1 MDGNFSDRLQDVI
14 RLSREEALRLG
25 HDYIGTEHLLLG
37 IIREGQGVAVRIL
50 RNLDCDLIKL
60 KKAIE
65 DTVRTSGGTLTIG
78 NIPLTKQAE
87 KVLKITQIESKI
99 YKADVIGTEHLL
111 LSLLRDEDNIAT
123 QILHQFNVSYDTA
136 RSELN
141 SMLSN
146 KSSKDSGS
154 TKAGPPD
161 RKAEKTKTPVL
172 DNFGRDLTRL
182 ANEDKLDPVV
192 GREKEIERVAQILS
206 RRKKNNP
213 VLIGEPGV
221 GKTAIAEGL
230 ALRIVQKK
238 VPRILQ
244 DKRVV
249 TLDLA
254 GLVAGTKYRG
264 QFEERMKALMNEL
277 EKAKDVVLFIDELH
291 TIVGA
296 GGASGSLDASNM
308 FKPALSRGDI
318 QCIGATTLDE
328 YRKYVETDGALDRR
342 FQKVMIDPPNY
353 EETKLIL
360 EKIKFKY
367 EEHHHV
373 KYSDQAI
380 ESSVKLSNR
389 YITDRHLPDKAI
401 DVLDE
406 AGSRVHMGNFEVPEE
421 ILDLEEEIE
430 QVRREKAAVV
440 KRQDYEEAAR
450 LRDKERNL
458 QADLESAKREW
469 DAKTKDIVHDVT
481 EEDIATVVAMMT
493 GIPVNRI
500 AQTESEK
507 LLKMDESLKQYIV
520 GQDEAITKLTKAI
533 RRTRAGLKNPNRPIG
548 SFIFLGPTGVGK
560 TELCKALARYLF
572 DSEDSLVRI
581 DMSEY
586 MEKFSLSRLVGA
598 PPGYVGYEEGG
609 QLTEKVRRKP
619 YSVVLFDE
627 IEKAHPDIF
636 SILLQVLD
644 DGILTDSL
652 GRKVDFRNTIIIM
665 TSNIGTKDIKD
676 IGSFGFGDAKQ
687 KDHYDKMKDTVEEA
701 MKKLFNPEFLNRI
714 DDTIVFRNLNK
725 EDIMQIINIEVRGLY
740 KNLEENKMDLILDQ
754 SAREF
759 LVDKGY
765 DEKYGAR
772 PLRRAIQKYVEDPLA
787 EEILRGSFKEG
798 TKIVAKHVEGADDLV
813 FYDEALE
820 LPNSNRDAEAKTPG
834 QLEN

>member
-50 RNLDCDLIKL
+50 RNLECDLVKL

-65 DTVRTSGGTLTIG
+65 DTVRTTGGTLTIG

-123 QILHQFNVSYDTA
+123 QILHQFNVTYDNA
-136 RSELN
+136 RAELN
-141 SMLSN
+141 SMLS
-146 KSSKDSGS
+146 SKGSKEGSG
-154 TKAGPPD
+154 AVPAPD
-161 RKAEKTKTPVL
+161 KKVERTKTPVL
-172 DNFGRDLTRL
+172 DNFGRDLTKL
-182 ANEDKLDPVV
+182 AGEDKLDPVV

-230 ALRIVQKK
+230 ALRIMQKK

-277 EKAKDVVLFIDELH
+277 EKASDVILFIDELH

-308 FKPALSRGDI
+308 FKPALARGDI

-328 YRKYVETDGALDRR
+328 YRKYIETDGALDRR
-342 FQKVMIDPPNY
+342 FQKVMIEPPSY
-353 EETKLIL
+353 DETIQIL
-360 EKIKFKY
+360 NNIKFKY

-373 KYSDQAI
+373 RYTKEAVDSA
-380 ESSVKLSNR
+380 VKLSDR
-389 YITDRHLPDKAI
+389 YITDRYLPDKAI
-401 DVLDE
+401 DVIDE
-406 AGSRVHMGNFEVPEE
+406 AGSRVHMGNFEVPQE
-421 ILDLEEEIE
+421 ILDLEEEINKI
-430 QVRREKAAVV
+430 RLEKTAVV

-450 LRDKERNL
+450 LRDKERNF
-458 QADLESAKREW
+458 QSDLELAKREW
-469 DAKTKDIVHDVT
+469 EAKTKDILHDVT

-493 GIPVNRI
+493 GIPVNRV

-507 LLKMDESLKQYIV
+507 LLKMEEALRAHIV
-520 GQDEAITKLTKAI
+520 GQDEAVTKLTKAI
-533 RRTRAGLKNPNRPIG
+533 RRTRAGLKNPHRPIG
-548 SFIFLGPTGVGK
+548 SFVFLGPTGVGK
-560 TELCKALARYLF
+560 TELCKVLARYLF
-572 DSEDSLVRI
+572 DSENALIRI

-609 QLTEKVRRKP
+609 QLTEKVRRRP

-636 SILLQVLD
+636 GILLQVLD
-644 DGILTDSL
+644 DGALTDSL
-652 GRKVDFRNTIIIM
+652 GRKVDFKNTIIIM
-665 TSNIGTKDIKD
+665 TSNIGARDIKN
-676 IGSFGFGDAKQ
+676 IGSYGFGSEKPEDRYSSLKN
-687 KDHYDKMKDTVEEA
+687 TVEEA
-701 MKKLFNPEFLNRI
+701 MRKLFNPEFLNRI
-714 DDTIVFRNLNK
+714 DETIVFRNLER
-725 EDIMQIINIEVRGLY
+725 EDILKIIDIEIKDLLKNIHD
-740 KNLEENKMDLILDQ
+740 NKMEFVLDD
-754 SAREF
+754 SSKNF
-759 LVDKGY
+759 LVEKGF
-765 DEKYGAR
+765 DPKFGAR
-772 PLRRAIQKYVEDPLA
+772 PLRRAIQKYLEDPLA
-787 EEILRGSFKEG
+787 EEILRGTFKEG
-798 TKIVAKHVEGADDLV
+798 AKIVAKHFENMEEVTFAEESSGIDISDKEKEKT
-813 FYDEALE
+813 DTGEA
-820 LPNSNRDAEAKTPG
+820 
-834 QLEN
+834 

>member
-1 MDGNFSDRLQDVI
+1 
-14 RLSREEALRLG
+14 
-25 HDYIGTEHLLLG
+25 
-37 IIREGQGVAVRIL
+37 
-50 RNLDCDLIKL
+50 
-60 KKAIE
+60 
-65 DTVRTSGGTLTIG
+65 
-78 NIPLTKQAE
+78 
-87 KVLKITQIESKI
+87 
-99 YKADVIGTEHLL
+99 
-111 LSLLRDEDNIAT
+111 
-123 QILHQFNVSYDTA
+123 
-136 RSELN
+136 
-141 SMLSN
+141 
-146 KSSKDSGS
+146 
-154 TKAGPPD
+154 
-161 RKAEKTKTPVL
+161 
-172 DNFGRDLTRL
+172 
-182 ANEDKLDPVV
+182 
-192 GREKEIERVAQILS
+192 
-206 RRKKNNP
+206 
-213 VLIGEPGV
+213 
-221 GKTAIAEGL
+221 
-230 ALRIVQKK
+230 
-238 VPRILQ
+238 
-244 DKRVV
+244 
-249 TLDLA
+249 
-254 GLVAGTKYRG
+254 
-264 QFEERMKALMNEL
+264 MNEL
-277 EKAKDVVLFIDELH
+277 EKARDVILFIDELH

-328 YRKYVETDGALDRR
+328 YRKHIETDGALDRR
-342 FQKVMIDPPNY
+342 FQKVIVDPPSY
-353 EETKLIL
+353 DETRQIL

-373 KYSDQAI
+373 KYSDAAI
-380 ESSVKLSNR
+380 DSAVKLSNR

-458 QADLESAKREW
+458 QADLESTKREW
-469 DAKTKDIVHDVT
+469 DAKTRDIVHDVNQ
-481 EEDIATVVAMMT
+481 EDIATVVAMMT

-507 LLKMDESLKQYIV
+507 LLKMDEALKQFIV
-520 GQDEAITKLTKAI
+520 GQDEAISKLTKAI

-560 TELCKALARYLF
+560 TELCKALAKYLF

-665 TSNIGTKDIKD
+665 TSNIGTRDIKELS
-676 IGSFGFGDAKQ
+676 SFGFGDSKP
-687 KDHYDKMKDTVEEA
+687 KDHYDKMKDTLEDA

-714 DDTIVFRNLNK
+714 DDTIVFKSLTK
-725 EDIMQIINIEVRGLY
+725 EDIMQIINIEVKDLY

-754 SAREF
+754 TAKDF
-759 LVDKGY
+759 LVNKGF
-765 DEKYGAR
+765 DEKFGAR

-813 FYDEALE
+813 FYDESLE
-820 LPNSNRDAEAKTPG
+820 VAKPGEETKAPG
-834 QLEN
+834 QIEN

>member
-1 MDGNFSDRLQDVI
+1 
-14 RLSREEALRLG
+14 
-25 HDYIGTEHLLLG
+25 
-37 IIREGQGVAVRIL
+37 
-50 RNLDCDLIKL
+50 
-60 KKAIE
+60 
-65 DTVRTSGGTLTIG
+65 
-78 NIPLTKQAE
+78 
-87 KVLKITQIESKI
+87 
-99 YKADVIGTEHLL
+99 
-111 LSLLRDEDNIAT
+111 
-123 QILHQFNVSYDTA
+123 
-136 RSELN
+136 
-141 SMLSN
+141 
-146 KSSKDSGS
+146 
-154 TKAGPPD
+154 
-161 RKAEKTKTPVL
+161 
-172 DNFGRDLTRL
+172 
-182 ANEDKLDPVV
+182 
-192 GREKEIERVAQILS
+192 
-206 RRKKNNP
+206 
-213 VLIGEPGV
+213 
-221 GKTAIAEGL
+221 
-230 ALRIVQKK
+230 
-238 VPRILQ
+238 
-244 DKRVV
+244 
-249 TLDLA
+249 
-254 GLVAGTKYRG
+254 TKYRG

-277 EKAKDVVLFIDELH
+277 EKAKDVILFIDELH

-328 YRKYVETDGALDRR
+328 YRKFVETDGALDRR

-353 EETKLIL
+353 DETKQIL

-380 ESSVKLSNR
+380 ESAVKLSNR

-421 ILDLEEEIE
+421 ILELEEEIE

-469 DAKTKDIVHDVT
+469 DAKTRDIVHDVT

-507 LLKMDESLKQYIV
+507 LLKMDISLKQYIV
-520 GQDEAITKLTKAI
+520 GQDEAISKLTKAI

-665 TSNIGTKDIKD
+665 TSNIGTRDIKD
-676 IGSFGFGDAKQ
+676 ISSFGFGEANEKG
-687 KDHYDKMKDTVEEA
+687 HYDKMKNTVEDA

-714 DDTIVFRNLNK
+714 DDTIVFRNLTK
-725 EDIMQIINIEVRGLY
+725 EDIMEIISIEIKDLY
-740 KNLEENKMDLILDQ
+740 KNLEESKMDLILDQ
-754 SAREF
+754 TAKEF
-759 LVDKGY
+759 LVEKGF
-765 DEKYGAR
+765 DEKFGAR

-787 EEILRGSFKEG
+787 EEILRGTFKER
-798 TKIVAKHVEGADDLV
+798 TRIVAKHVEGSDDLI
-813 FYDEALE
+813 FYDEAAE
-820 LPNSNRDAEAKTPG
+820 IPNPDTETKASG

>member
-50 RNLDCDLIKL
+50 RSLDCDLMKL

-123 QILHQFNVSYDTA
+123 QILHQFNVNYDTA

-141 SMLSN
+141 SMLSS
-146 KSSKDSGS
+146 KGSKDMGP
-154 TKAGPPD
+154 TKAAPPD
-161 RKAEKTKTPVL
+161 RKADKTKTPVL

-182 ANEDKLDPVV
+182 AAEDKLDPVV

-277 EKAKDVVLFIDELH
+277 EKARDVVLFIDELH

-353 EETKLIL
+353 DETKQIL

-373 KYSDQAI
+373 KYSDAAI
-380 ESSVKLSNR
+380 DSAVKLSNR

-469 DAKTKDIVHDVT
+469 DAKTRDIVHDVN

-507 LLKMDESLKQYIV
+507 LLKMDASLKQYIV

-665 TSNIGTKDIKD
+665 TSNVGTRDIKD
-676 IGSFGFGDAKQ
+676 ISSFGFGDANQ

-725 EDIMQIINIEVRGLY
+725 EDIMQIINIEIKDLY

-798 TKIVAKHVEGADDLV
+798 TKIVAKHVEGADELV
-813 FYDEALE
+813 FYDEAAE
-820 LPNSNRDAEAKTPG
+820 LPNPDAEAKTPG

>member
-50 RNLDCDLIKL
+50 RNLDCDLLKL

-99 YKADVIGTEHLL
+99 YKAEVIGTEHLL

-123 QILHQFNVSYDTA
+123 QILHQFNVTYDSA

-141 SMLSN
+141 SLLSN
-146 KSSKDSGS
+146 KGS
-154 TKAGPPD
+154 RDVGQGKAIPPD
-161 RKAEKTKTPVL
+161 RKSEKTKTPVL
-172 DNFGRDLTRL
+172 DNFGRDLTKL
-182 ANEDKLDPVV
+182 AIDDKLDPVV
-192 GREKEIERVAQILS
+192 GRDKEIERVAQILS

-277 EKAKDVVLFIDELH
+277 EKARDVILFIDELH

-328 YRKYVETDGALDRR
+328 YRKHIETDGALDRR
-342 FQKVMIDPPNY
+342 FQKVMVDPPSY
-353 EETKLIL
+353 DETRQIL

-373 KYSDQAI
+373 KYSDAAI
-380 ESSVKLSNR
+380 DSAVKLSNR

-458 QADLESAKREW
+458 QADLESTKREW
-469 DAKTKDIVHDVT
+469 DAKTKDIVHDVN

-507 LLKMDESLKQYIV
+507 LLKMDEALKQFIV
-520 GQDEAITKLTKAI
+520 GQNEAISKLTKAI

-572 DSEDSLVRI
+572 DSEGSLVRI

-586 MEKFSLSRLVGA
+586 MEKFSVSRLVGA

-665 TSNIGTKDIKD
+665 TSNVGTRDIKD
-676 IGSFGFGDAKQ
+676 ISSFGFGDSRP
-687 KDHYDKMKDTVEEA
+687 KDQYDKMKDIVEEA

-714 DDTIVFRNLNK
+714 DDTIVFRNLDK
-725 EDIMQIINIEVRGLY
+725 EDIMQIIDIETKDLY

-754 SAREF
+754 SSKEF
-759 LVDKGY
+759 LVNKGY

-772 PLRRAIQKYVEDPLA
+772 PLRRAIQKYIEDPLA

-813 FYDEALE
+813 FYDEALDLE
-820 LPNSNRDAEAKTPG
+820 KPGQESKTPG
-834 QLEN
+834 QIEN